1 MLALFLKLLKMTK
14 IHRPE
19 KKIQKNTTKEKD
31 DEIKTECEFS
41 RNFFS
46 SLLVWTNKLEK
57 KKIGKQHRSS
67 SEMRK
72 ASVFQLE
79 KLKEARFIKNLLFYQ
94 WTPKRNKQS
103 LRKNVK
109 KIKKDTNFSC
119 SVSKQKKEKHG
130 KPQNSTQFEKKKILQ
145 TCFLCLSGRQIVIAQ
160 PRAVLLKHVFH
171 YRSHWNWKDPLR
183 RHFWGKTTRNPS
195 KPESDW
201 YFCH

>member
-79 KLKEARFIKNLLFYQ
+79 KLKEARFIKNILFYQ

-109 KIKKDTNFSC
+109 KLKKDTNFSC

-130 KPQNSTQFEKKKILQ
+130 KPQNSTQFEKKKN
-145 TCFLCLSGRQIVIAQ
+145 SSN
-160 PRAVLLKHVFH
+160 LLPLPFWTPNL
-171 YRSHWNWKDPLR
+171 YRSTSCRAAEARLPLQKPLKLKRSPPTPFLRKDNEKSL
-183 RHFWGKTTRNPS
+183 
-195 KPESDW
+195 
-201 YFCH
+201 